1 MDIQPFG
8 TDQYGKAV
16 QLITISNNKG
26 MTATLC
32 SFGARLTSILC
43 PDASGKLADVC
54 LGFDSLEDYQ
64 TRSGYLGATIGRWA
78 NRIGG
83 ASFSL
88 GGREYPLHA
97 NNGANTLHGGQEGF
111 DKKTWDVEVLGENQV
126 RFSYRSPHMEEGF
139 PGKLD
144 TQVTY
149 TLTDDGSL
157 SIRYRAVCDQ
167 DTVINLTNHAYFNLA
182 GEGSI
187 HDHLLEVHADS
198 VTAATEDLIPTG
210 DFLHVDGTPYDLRS
224 PKRIGD
230 CLDMAGVNAMFDA
243 ASGFDINY
251 VLANDGYAQ
260 AALLKHPESG
270 RVMRV
275 YTDQPGIQVYSG
287 QGLTGSAKNS
297 GTYLPY
303 SGIALETQHFPDS
316 VHHAHFPS
324 TELRAGQVFE
334 SETVYQ
340 FTVEA

>member
-8 TDQYGKAV
+8 TDQHGKAV
-16 QLITISNNKG
+16 HLITITNNKG
-26 MTATLC
+26 MAVTLC
-32 SFGARLTSILC
+32 SFGARLTGILC

-88 GGREYPLHA
+88 GGRDYPLYA

-126 RFSYRSPHMEEGF
+126 RFSYQSPHMEEGF

-144 TQVTY
+144 IQVTY

-187 HDHLLEVHADS
+187 HDHLLQVHADS

-210 DFLHVDGTPYDLRS
+210 DFLHVEGTPYDLRA
-224 PKRIGD
+224 PRRIGD
-230 CLDMAGVNAMFDA
+230 CLGMAGVNAMFDA

-251 VLANDGYAQ
+251 VLEADGYAP
-260 AALLKHPESG
+260 AALLKHPASG
-270 RVMRV
+270 RVMKV
-275 YTDQPGIQVYSG
+275 FTDQPGIQVYSG
-287 QGLTGSAKNS
+287 QGLKGSAKNGGS
-297 GTYLPY
+297 YGPY